1 MPRKNSR
8 RGEDASSSHPP
19 NEDGEDATYLA
30 GFVTANIVG
39 LQYYS
44 GRISGREM
52 VCLVREPSNPYD
64 HNAIKVLNTRSQQV
78 GHIERSVAAVLSPL
92 IDATLISIVG
102 IVPQNP
108 NPRNSKNPKWK
119 NPFRVPCQI
128 HIFTLPESVNDALSC
143 LAEEGLSVVSHADPA
158 FSLSESAS
166 VREKNPKEGVGTN
179 DDIFASVG
187 AAERKERL
195 LEPSEAIVSP
205 LFLHQKLGLGWLVHR
220 ENSLELPPF
229 WEEID
234 GGKGKGVVFRN
245 VLTCYRTDERP
256 EPLRGG
262 ILADDM
268 GLGKTLML
276 ISLIATNRPG
286 AAVCP
291 SLVDFNDLEPEL
303 NETKDVAGEQSGKVI
318 RKSATLGRKRK
329 SRSGI
334 DRVDGG
340 DLERKSKKSTASRR
354 KRKLDDQVPGAGGHD
369 LNKQVGP
376 PKFPLTVYE
385 SPSIV
390 GPKSTLVVCPQTVI
404 SSWITQL
411 EEHTRPGSL
420 KIYLYHGIRTNAAE
434 ELRKFDVVFTTYSI
448 LATEFDNPSSP
459 IKQMEWLRVILDEA
473 HVVKNVN
480 AKQTK
485 AVIALNSKRRWAV
498 TGTPIQNSS
507 FDLFAFMAFLR
518 FQPFSI
524 KSYWKSLIQ
533 NSLVQGNKSGL
544 MRLQALMGTIT
555 LRRTKNLISLPPK
568 MVEISYVDLSMDE
581 RELYDKME
589 LDAKTIVQEYI
600 HLNSVLRNYSTVL
613 LILLRLRQ
621 ICDDVSLCPG
631 DIGSLFPSKNL
642 EDVSNNPQLLEKML
656 ATLQDGDDFDCP
668 VCLSPPTQV
677 IITCCSH
684 IFCRACISRVLQNL
698 NPRCPMC
705 RQTLSESDLYSA
717 PPRLSEGKSSF
728 PSSCTSAKAG
738 ALLQHLIALR
748 GEDPSIK
755 SVVFSQFQ
763 KMLVLLEEPLRKAG
777 FVTVR
782 LDGTMSAKKKA
793 AAIARFSET
802 GPGAPTVMLASLKVA
817 GAGINLT
824 VASRVYLVEPWWNP
838 AVEEQAMDRVHRIG
852 QRQEVRV
859 VRLIVKGS
867 IEERILELQEK
878 KRKLSRGAFRN
889 ADGKEQTQ
897 ICVDDIRTIM
907 SL

>member
-1 MPRKNSR
+1 M
-8 RGEDASSSHPP
+8 GEGATSSQPP
-19 NEDGEDATYLA
+19 NEEGEDATYLA

-39 LQYYS
+39 LQYYT

-64 HNAIKVLNTRSQQV
+64 RNAIKVLNTRSQQV

-92 IDATLISIVG
+92 IDATLISVVG

-108 NPRNSKNPKWK
+108 NPRNPKNPKWR

-128 HIFTLPESVNDALSC
+128 HIFTLPESVDDALSC
-143 LAEEGLSVVSHADPA
+143 LADGGLSVVSHADPA
-158 FSLSESAS
+158 FALSESVS
-166 VREKNPKEGVGTN
+166 VRERNPKDRVGTN

-187 AAERKERL
+187 AAERKEWL
-195 LEPSEAIVSP
+195 LEAAEAIVSP

-229 WEEID
+229 WEEAD
-234 GGKGKGVVFRN
+234 DGKGKGVVYRN

-262 ILADDM
+262 ILADEM

-276 ISLIATNRPG
+276 ISLIATNRAG
-286 AAVCP
+286 AGVFP
-291 SLVDFNDLEPEL
+291 SVVDFNDLVPEL
-303 NETKDVAGEQSGKVI
+303 QETKDVGGEHSGKVN
-318 RKSATLGRKRK
+318 KDSATSGRKRK
-329 SRSGI
+329 SRSETGKG
-334 DRVDGG
+334 DGG
-340 DLERKSKKSTASRR
+340 DSERKSKKSTASRR
-354 KRKLDDQVPGAGGHD
+354 KKKLDDRVEGAGGHD
-369 LNKQVGP
+369 LNKQIGAS
-376 PKFPLTVYE
+376 KFLPTVYE
-385 SPSIV
+385 PPSIDE
-390 GPKSTLVVCPQTVI
+390 PKSSLVVCPQTVI

-411 EEHTRPGSL
+411 EEHTTPGSL
-420 KIYLYHGIRTNAAE
+420 KVYLYHGERTKAAE
-434 ELRKFDVVFTTYSI
+434 ELRKFDIVFTTYSI
-448 LATEFDNPSSP
+448 LAAEFDNPSSP

-507 FDLFAFMAFLR
+507 FDLFALMAFLR

-533 NSLVQGNKSGL
+533 NSLVQGHKSGL

-555 LRRTKNLISLPPK
+555 LRRTKNLITLPPK
-568 MVEISYVDLSMDE
+568 MVEISFVDLSMDE
-581 RELYDKME
+581 RELYDRME

-621 ICDDVSLCPG
+621 ICDHVSLCPG
-631 DIGSLFPSKNL
+631 DIGNLFPSRNL

-677 IITCCSH
+677 VITCCSH

-717 PPRLSEGKSSF
+717 PHRLNEGKSSF
-728 PSSCTSAKAG
+728 PSSSTSAKAG
-738 ALLQHLIALR
+738 ALLKHLIASR
-748 GEDPSIK
+748 EEDPSIK

-763 KMLVLLEEPLRKAG
+763 KMLLLLEEPLKQAG

-782 LDGTMSAKKKA
+782 LDGSMSAKRKA
-793 AAIARFSET
+793 EAIARFFET
-802 GPGAPTVMLASLKVA
+802 GPGTPTVMLAGLKVA

-824 VASRVYLVEPWWNP
+824 AASRVYLMEPWWNP

-859 VRLIVKGS
+859 VRLIVRGS
-867 IEERILELQEK
+867 IEEKILELQEK
-878 KRKLSRGAFRN
+878 KRKLSRGAFRS
-889 ADGKEQTQ
+889 ADGREQAK